1 MLGRSRYGAKSVPQA
16 SVRVSHASPLRAR
29 PANGDF
35 MPGPSRLDRGPP
47 GGAVAAQG
55 GAAAG
60 AVASPTHAAGWKS
73 TMSVYALD
81 ISESVVKKRACWV
94 ERAEAAGRVHQPPEH
109 LVLYTLVKGQGKKKI
124 LCVDN
129 HMREETDGS
138 IIKITIVRTAVE

>member
-1 MLGRSRYGAKSVPQA
+1 
-16 SVRVSHASPLRAR
+16 
-29 PANGDF
+29 
-35 MPGPSRLDRGPP
+35 
-47 GGAVAAQG
+47 
-55 GAAAG
+55 
-60 AVASPTHAAGWKS
+60 
-73 TMSVYALD
+73 MSVYALD